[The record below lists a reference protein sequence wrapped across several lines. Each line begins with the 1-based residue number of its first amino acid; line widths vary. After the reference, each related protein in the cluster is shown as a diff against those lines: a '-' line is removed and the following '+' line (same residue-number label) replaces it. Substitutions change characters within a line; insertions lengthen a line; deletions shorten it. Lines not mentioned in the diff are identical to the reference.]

1 MPYEPKTWT
10 CGDTIT
16 ADDLNNIE
24 QGIANAG
31 GGVQPLSR

>member
-1 MPYEPKTWT
+1 MSYTPKTWN

-16 ADDLNNIE
+16 AEDLNHIE

-31 GGVQPLSR
+31 GGVQLLSR